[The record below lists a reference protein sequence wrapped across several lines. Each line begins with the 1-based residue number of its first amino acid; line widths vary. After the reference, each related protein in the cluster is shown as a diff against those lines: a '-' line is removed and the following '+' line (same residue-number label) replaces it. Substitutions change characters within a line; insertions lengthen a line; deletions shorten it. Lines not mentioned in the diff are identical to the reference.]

1 MKQKLS
7 TLILLFIV
15 FHQTI
20 FAQPCTN
27 DSRYT
32 ELAYFDSTALT
43 VAVNIQYG
51 NALDYQGNPYPL
63 RMDLYYPNINIDT
76 ARRRPFIMM
85 FHGGGFSSGDKQ
97 SGDIRDVC
105 IQLALRGFVCASVNY
120 RLGHDFSEYEQFK
133 ARYRAI
139 QDGHAAMRYIVNNAN
154 TVRVDTSWLFVGGQS
169 AGALLALGMVYTDV
183 DEVDSIA
190 NFYQSVPLS
199 INLGGLYTSGNN
211 LTNTYQIKGI
221 FNNWGGVAKNEIDRN
236 EMIPT
241 IAFHGEL
248 DDVVRI
254 DADTSFSHYT
264 LNGSRAIHQ
273 QLRANNICSELTID
287 TLGGHGI
294 FRNQSTV
301 FRAQRASCFFKSI
314 FCNQCTPFFTTDSI
328 PTNCSL
334 KLSVSQ
340 PSTPLA
346 VVVSPNPFE
355 ASFIIEGI
363 QQPVSIILFDV
374 FGKIIHQQTYES
386 GLVRTD
392 LQPGIYFLHVQ
403 SPNQRKQIIK
413 LVKN

>member
-7 TLILLFIV
+7 TLILLLIV

-139 QDGHAAMRYIVNNAN
+139 QDGHAAMRYIVNNAS

-199 INLGGLYTSGNN
+199 SNLGGLYTSGNN

-221 FNNWGGVAKNEIDRN
+221 FNNWGGVAKNEIDRD

-273 QLRANNICSELTID
+273 QLMTNNICSELTID

-355 ASFIIEGI
+355 SSFIIEGI

-392 LQPGIYFLHVQ
+392 VQPGIYFLHVQ
-403 SPNQRKQIIK
+403 SLNQRKQIIK